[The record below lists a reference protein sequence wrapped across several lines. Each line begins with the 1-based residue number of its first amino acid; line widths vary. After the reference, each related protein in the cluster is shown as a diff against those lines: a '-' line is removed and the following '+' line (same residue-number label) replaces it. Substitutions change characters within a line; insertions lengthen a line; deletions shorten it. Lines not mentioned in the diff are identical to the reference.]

1 MANYAENRKARFNY
15 EILETVEAGIVLSG
29 QEVKSVRAGRASL
42 EGSFA
47 SIRGGELFLLSSS
60 IPPYQ
65 ASNLKKEYD
74 PLRARKLLVS
84 KKEIAKLVGMEKTR
98 GLTLVP
104 LSMYNRK
111 NRIKVEVAIARGKKT
126 HDKREVTKKLETDR
140 EIRRTLKDK

>member
-126 HDKREVTKKLETDR
+126 HDKREVTKKRETDR

>member
-126 HDKREVTKKLETDR
+126 HDKRESTKKRETDR

>member
-15 EILETVEAGIVLSG
+15 EILETIEAGIVLSG

-126 HDKREVTKKLETDR
+126 HDKREVTKKRETDR